1 MIDRETALKRI
12 EELQSLI
19 RYHNR
24 RYYQLDD
31 PEISD
36 GEYDR
41 LLRNLS
47 DLEYQFP
54 DLISPDSPTHRVG
67 AAPLEKFNT
76 FRHFTPMLSLANA
89 FSDKDILDFHERI
102 KRFLDRR
109 NDVRFVLEPK
119 LDGVAVNLIYEH
131 GILTV
136 GSTRGD
142 GTIGE
147 DVTQNLKTIQAIPL
161 VIPASTAREPDV
173 STQHPVPERIEVRGE
188 VYIEI
193 ESFKTLNHR
202 RLSEGESVFA
212 NPRNAAAGSLRQL
225 DSKVTARRPLAI
237 FCYAVGEVRGM
248 SFKSHW
254 EVLQTLSQWGF
265 QINTQIRPAENIND
279 CIRYFHQMNEM
290 RSTLPYEIDGVVIKV
305 DDLSLQDKLGAV
317 SRNPRW
323 AIACKFPATQET
335 TEIEDILIQ
344 VGRTGVLTPVALMK
358 PVRLGGVMVSRAT
371 LHNLDEILKKDI
383 RIGDAVIVQRAG
395 DVIPEVVK
403 VIVSRRSGAEKI
415 FTMPARCPECGSE
428 VVRLE
433 GEAAHRCI
441 GMACPAQIKER
452 IRHFSSRGA
461 MDIEGLGDK
470 LVSQLVD
477 AGLINDPADLYFL
490 KSENLLTL
498 ERMAEKS
505 AGNLLK
511 AIARSKNPPLEK
523 FLFALGIRHVGERIA
538 RILSHTFQTL
548 DRIIALSVDELMAVR
563 DIGPE
568 VSGSITRFFHESV
581 NRMVIE
587 KLKTAGVMPR
597 EAESASDRSLSLSGK
612 SFVFTGT
619 LVHLSRSEA
628 RQIVESLGG
637 SWSEAVTKKIDYIV
651 AGESPGSK
659 LQKAQAA
666 GITILDEKGF
676 LSLTGRD

>member
-1 MIDRETALKRI
+1 
-12 EELQSLI
+12 
-19 RYHNR
+19 
-24 RYYQLDD
+24 
-31 PEISD
+31 
-36 GEYDR
+36 
-41 LLRNLS
+41 
-47 DLEYQFP
+47 
-54 DLISPDSPTHRVG
+54 
-67 AAPLEKFNT
+67 
-76 FRHFTPMLSLANA
+76 
-89 FSDKDILDFHERI
+89 
-102 KRFLDRR
+102 
-109 NDVRFVLEPK
+109 
-119 LDGVAVNLIYEH
+119 
-131 GILTV
+131 
-136 GSTRGD
+136 
-142 GTIGE
+142 
-147 DVTQNLKTIQAIPL
+147 
-161 VIPASTAREPDV
+161 
-173 STQHPVPERIEVRGE
+173 
-188 VYIEI
+188 
-193 ESFKTLNHR
+193 
-202 RLSEGESVFA
+202 
-212 NPRNAAAGSLRQL
+212 
-225 DSKVTARRPLAI
+225 
-237 FCYAVGEVRGM
+237 
-248 SFKSHW
+248 
-254 EVLQTLSQWGF
+254 
-265 QINTQIRPAENIND
+265 
-279 CIRYFHQMNEM
+279 
-290 RSTLPYEIDGVVIKV
+290 VVIKV
-305 DDLSLQDKLGAV
+305 DDLFLQDKLGAV

-323 AIACKFPATQET
+323 AIACKFPAMQET

-358 PVRLGGVMVSRAT
+358 PVRLGGVMVGRAT

-676 LSLTGRD
+676 LSLTGRG

>member
-1 MIDRETALKRI
+1 
-12 EELQSLI
+12 
-19 RYHNR
+19 
-24 RYYQLDD
+24 
-31 PEISD
+31 
-36 GEYDR
+36 
-41 LLRNLS
+41 
-47 DLEYQFP
+47 
-54 DLISPDSPTHRVG
+54 
-67 AAPLEKFNT
+67 
-76 FRHFTPMLSLANA
+76 ANA
-89 FSDKDILDFHERI
+89 FSDEDILDFHERI
-102 KRFLDRR
+102 KRFLNRK

-119 LDGVAVNLIYEH
+119 LDGVAVNLIYEQ

-161 VIPASTAREPDV
+161 VIPASTARKPDV
-173 STQHPVPERIEVRGE
+173 YTQHPVPERMEVRGE

-193 ESFKTLNHR
+193 ESFKALNHR
-202 RLSEGESVFA
+202 RLSEGEPVFA

-265 QINTQIRPAENIND
+265 QINTHIRPAENIND

-538 RILSHTFQTL
+538 RILSHTFQIL

-568 VSGSITRFFHESV
+568 VSGSITRFFHESA

-597 EAESASDRSLSLSGK
+597 ETESASDRSLSLSGK
-612 SFVFTGT
+612 FFVFTGT

-666 GITILDEKGF
+666 GITI
-676 LSLTGRD
+676 

>member
-1 MIDRETALKRI
+1 
-12 EELQSLI
+12 
-19 RYHNR
+19 
-24 RYYQLDD
+24 
-31 PEISD
+31 
-36 GEYDR
+36 
-41 LLRNLS
+41 
-47 DLEYQFP
+47 
-54 DLISPDSPTHRVG
+54 
-67 AAPLEKFNT
+67 
-76 FRHFTPMLSLANA
+76 
-89 FSDKDILDFHERI
+89 
-102 KRFLDRR
+102 
-109 NDVRFVLEPK
+109 
-119 LDGVAVNLIYEH
+119 
-131 GILTV
+131 
-136 GSTRGD
+136 
-142 GTIGE
+142 
-147 DVTQNLKTIQAIPL
+147 
-161 VIPASTAREPDV
+161 
-173 STQHPVPERIEVRGE
+173 
-188 VYIEI
+188 
-193 ESFKTLNHR
+193 
-202 RLSEGESVFA
+202 
-212 NPRNAAAGSLRQL
+212 
-225 DSKVTARRPLAI
+225 
-237 FCYAVGEVRGM
+237 
-248 SFKSHW
+248 
-254 EVLQTLSQWGF
+254 
-265 QINTQIRPAENIND
+265 
-279 CIRYFHQMNEM
+279 
-290 RSTLPYEIDGVVIKV
+290 
-305 DDLSLQDKLGAV
+305 
-317 SRNPRW
+317 
-323 AIACKFPATQET
+323 
-335 TEIEDILIQ
+335 
-344 VGRTGVLTPVALMK
+344 
-358 PVRLGGVMVSRAT
+358 
-371 LHNLDEILKKDI
+371 
-383 RIGDAVIVQRAG
+383 
-395 DVIPEVVK
+395 
-403 VIVSRRSGAEKI
+403 
-415 FTMPARCPECGSE
+415 MPARCPECGSE

-452 IRHFSSRGA
+452 IRHFSSRSA

-523 FLFALGIRHVGERIA
+523 FLFALGIRHVGERLA

-548 DRIIALSVDELMAVR
+548 DRIIPLSVDELMAVR

-568 VSGSITRFFHESV
+568 VSGSITRFFHESA

-637 SWSEAVTKKIDYIV
+637 SWSEAVTKKINYIV

>member
-1 MIDRETALKRI
+1 
-12 EELQSLI
+12 
-19 RYHNR
+19 
-24 RYYQLDD
+24 
-31 PEISD
+31 
-36 GEYDR
+36 
-41 LLRNLS
+41 
-47 DLEYQFP
+47 
-54 DLISPDSPTHRVG
+54 
-67 AAPLEKFNT
+67 
-76 FRHFTPMLSLANA
+76 
-89 FSDKDILDFHERI
+89 
-102 KRFLDRR
+102 
-109 NDVRFVLEPK
+109 
-119 LDGVAVNLIYEH
+119 
-131 GILTV
+131 
-136 GSTRGD
+136 
-142 GTIGE
+142 
-147 DVTQNLKTIQAIPL
+147 
-161 VIPASTAREPDV
+161 
-173 STQHPVPERIEVRGE
+173 
-188 VYIEI
+188 
-193 ESFKTLNHR
+193 
-202 RLSEGESVFA
+202 
-212 NPRNAAAGSLRQL
+212 
-225 DSKVTARRPLAI
+225 
-237 FCYAVGEVRGM
+237 M

-265 QINTQIRPAENIND
+265 HINTQIRPAENIND

-323 AIACKFPATQET
+323 AIACKFPAMQET

-548 DRIIALSVDELMAVR
+548 DRIIPLSVDELMAVR

-568 VSGSITRFFHESV
+568 VSGSITRFFHESA